1 MVCQMFRFLIMLLQL
16 FQDITN
22 AIRNSSQRLEHLKRL
37 QKEKI
42 KADKDIM
49 EIIND
54 SNEGKCNV
62 L

>member
-1 MVCQMFRFLIMLLQL
+1 MQ
-16 FQDITN
+16 
-22 AIRNSSQRLEHLKRL
+22 SQRLEHLKRL

-54 SNEGKCNV
+54 SNEGKYNA